1 MKFPVLHGLLVC
13 VINWGAGLQKGPMKQ
28 VYGLVCSIALTGKAE
43 FAQLLFVSG
52 YLLCMAAM
60 VAALLSPTFGH
71 PQVPREQHLFPD
83 PSVETSQGALCP
95 SVLDSHCMWLACQPP
110 LQPERVQMDFQTL
123 QALFGWS
130 K

>member
-1 MKFPVLHGLLVC
+1 
-13 VINWGAGLQKGPMKQ
+13 MKQ

-43 FAQLLFVSG
+43 FAQLLFVPG
-52 YLLCMAAM
+52 CLLCMAAM

-71 PQVPREQHLFPD
+71 PQVPREQASFPRTSLWR
-83 PSVETSQGALCP
+83 PAKAHFAHRCWILTACGWRVSHPFSLSVSK
-95 SVLDSHCMWLACQPP
+95 
-110 LQPERVQMDFQTL
+110 MDFQTL